1 MNVFFTSD
9 LHLGHINIIPLC
21 GRPFEDVDDMNE
33 AIVRNWNEDV
43 QEDDVVWVLGD
54 VAMGSFVDS
63 MALVRRLNGRK
74 ILIPGNHDRI
84 SPAYPDQR
92 PHKVREARMAYRDAF
107 FDIYPNGLTIS
118 LYGSYTNQAVRLSH
132 YPYVSE
138 GDGGRPE
145 LDAYRPVDD
154 GLPLLHG
161 HVHSLWTTNGRQF
174 NVGVDV
180 HGFRPVPIEVVKE
193 WYRNLT

>member
-21 GRPFEDVDDMNE
+21 DRPFEDVDDMNE
-33 AIVRNWNEDV
+33 MIVQNWNTDV

-92 PHKVREARMAYRDAF
+92 PHKVREARMAYRNAF

-118 LYGSYTNQAVRLSH
+118 LYGSYTSQAVRLSH

-138 GDGGRPE
+138 GDEGRPE

-180 HGFRPVPIEVVKE
+180 HGFRPVPIEVVGE